1 VILELVQYR
10 QTKMRTGSKPPAP
23 MTDNAPFN
31 RSSDRPQ
38 RYRLLSPMGAA
49 VDLPAK
55 QSRLPVEIGCYSVI
69 PVDSVLFKMTATY
82 AQD

>member
-1 VILELVQYR
+1 
-10 QTKMRTGSKPPAP
+10 MRTGSKPLVP

-31 RSSDRPQ
+31 RSLNRPQ
-38 RYRLLSPMGAA
+38 RYRLLSPMGAV

-55 QSRLPVEIGCYSVI
+55 QSRLPVEMSCDSVI